1 MTNAL
6 AIAGTAVAT
15 VALYCTALWFSEKGR
30 PFFSACCKG
39 AAFAI
44 GALSWLLLFYGLR
57 N

>member
-15 VALYCTALWFSEKGR
+15 VALYCTALWLSEKGR